1 MKKLLCILLMLL
13 MTFSALAEEA
23 ENPFAPYALSLPE
36 GAVLEENEG
45 THTVVSGMTRVV
57 VMVIPRVP
65 DAEPA
70 EAIIRMMTQFE
81 PQAVIGE
88 DIPLAE
94 GFTGVQ
100 ALNEDKFGEGVD
112 QTTIM
117 ILCAH
122 GDLLILSGYDLT
134 GDGEAVTALLET
146 LLTGLTAE
154 GAPIYITE
162 EE

>member
-13 MTFSALAEEA
+13 MIFPALAQESD
-23 ENPFAPYALSLPE
+23 PFAPYAMTLPE

-45 THTVVSGMTRVV
+45 TYTVVSGMTRVV

-65 DAEPA
+65 DAEPT

-81 PQAVIGE
+81 PQAIIGE
-88 DIPLAE
+88 DIPLTE
-94 GFTGVQ
+94 GFTGLM
-100 ALNEDKFGEGVD
+100 ALNADKFGEGVD

-117 ILCAH
+117 ILCEH

-134 GDGEAVTALLET
+134 GDGEAVSALLEA
-146 LLTGLTAE
+146 LLAGLTAE
-154 GAPIYITE
+154 GTPIYITE

>member
-13 MTFSALAEEA
+13 MTFPALAEE

-36 GAVLEENEG
+36 GAVLEEYEG
-45 THTVVSGMTRVV
+45 TYTVVSGMTRVV

-122 GDLLILSGYDLT
+122 GDLLILSGYDLE
-134 GDGEAVTALLET
+134 GDGEAVTALLEA